1 MKTLA
6 AITKEQS
13 LVDFLIAELDEIYYP
28 GYSEEIMSSLILKS
42 STGNLRN
49 WKASSLKNKI
59 RITSRLF
66 RKIETACF
74 FLCS

>member
-28 GYSEEIMSSLILKS
+28 GYSDEIIASEPEKF
-42 STGNLRN
+42 N
-49 WKASSLKNKI
+49 WELAELEGQFS
-59 RITSRLF
+59 
-66 RKIETACF
+66 
-74 FLCS
+74 

>member
-28 GYSEEIMSSLILKS
+28 DTQKKLWLQTQKS
-42 STGNLRN
+42 SIGN
-49 WKASSLKNKI
+49 
-59 RITSRLF
+59 
-66 RKIETACF
+66 
-74 FLCS
+74 

>member
-28 GYSEEIMSSLILKS
+28 GYSEEIMSSDPEKF
-42 STGNLRN
+42 N
-49 WKASSLKNKI
+49 WELAELEGQ
-59 RITSRLF
+59 F
-66 RKIETACF
+66 A
-74 FLCS
+74 